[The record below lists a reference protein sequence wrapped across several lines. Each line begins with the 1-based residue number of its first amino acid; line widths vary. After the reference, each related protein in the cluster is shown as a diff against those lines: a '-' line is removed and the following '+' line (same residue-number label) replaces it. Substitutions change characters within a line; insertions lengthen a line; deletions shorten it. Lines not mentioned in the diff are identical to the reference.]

1 MSTSLNLADNLLAFC
16 IDQANPQNVT
26 VAGGEPL
33 PHTGATV
40 VSVIQGINDAANHGR
55 TSR

>member
-1 MSTSLNLADNLLAFC
+1 SLNLADNLLAFC
-16 IDQANPQNVT
+16 IDQANPQNVA

-55 TSR
+55 TSH

>member
-1 MSTSLNLADNLLAFC
+1 STSLNLADNLLAFC
-16 IDQANPQNVT
+16 IDQANPQNMA

-33 PHTGATV
+33 PYTGATV
-40 VSVIQGINDAANHGR
+40 VSVIQGINDTANHGR

>member
-16 IDQANPQNVT
+16 IDQANPQNVS

-33 PHTGATV
+33 PHTGAMV
-40 VSVIQGINDAANHGR
+40 VSVIQEINDVADHGR
-55 TSR
+55 

>member
-1 MSTSLNLADNLLAFC
+1 MSTSLNLADNHLAFC
-16 IDQANPQNVT
+16 IDQANPQNVA

-40 VSVIQGINDAANHGR
+40 VSVIQGI
-55 TSR
+55 